1 MYQKHKAYNCVEVFT
16 VAQRMEWERSLLFQ
30 LLLNCQ
36 LSLPALAGGHS
47 QSQGRAHLLFHLRP
61 PGHLPFLGSQ
71 RAVDSPSSCCSA
83 FSAWQHINWSITA
96 VCPHK
101 TPSSQEQE
109 SEASP
114 PYLGAHHILGVTCH
128 LVLTCEHTP
137 SLVSPIVPSLP
148 MSTPHSW
155 CHRPPAFPSP
165 LPVPVPTCVLHVHFP
180 TVILSLFGISVW
192 PLVPLVNSFV
202 IKPQGP
208 IDSSSEP
215 YTPRVPS
222 PPLQWTLTPLCWDSV
237 TLSYNCQFALSS
249 CLILDG
255 RGEDCHLFL
264 RTPAVCRPRNLVNT
278 HRSGL
283 ICPGASKS
291 HLHRMLFIL
300 WCHDCIYQESWI
312 TFVWLGHWGSL
323 HRHSRTRSG
332 QKKKDCVNLFL

>member
-1 MYQKHKAYNCVEVFT
+1 M
-16 VAQRMEWERSLLFQ
+16 
-30 LLLNCQ
+30 
-36 LSLPALAGGHS
+36 
-47 QSQGRAHLLFHLRP
+47 
-61 PGHLPFLGSQ
+61 
-71 RAVDSPSSCCSA
+71 
-83 FSAWQHINWSITA
+83 
-96 VCPHK
+96 
-101 TPSSQEQE
+101 
-109 SEASP
+109 
-114 PYLGAHHILGVTCH
+114 
-128 LVLTCEHTP
+128 
-137 SLVSPIVPSLP
+137 VSPIVPSLP

-237 TLSYNCQFALSS
+237 TLSYNCLFALSS

-300 WCHDCIYQESWI
+300 
-312 TFVWLGHWGSL
+312 
-323 HRHSRTRSG
+323 
-332 QKKKDCVNLFL
+332 